1 MIMIVAKPLQT
12 KKNQPSKSRS
22 SSFEVMGVKETL
34 DPSSLSWTVVLNF
47 ALGFEAFIR
56 ALISMFH
63 RIFGELSSQR
73 IGLQTW
79 ELVN

>member
-1 MIMIVAKPLQT
+1 MITIVAKPLQT
-12 KKNQPSKSRS
+12 KLISLPNHEV
-22 SSFEVMGVKETL
+22 EVMGVKKTL
-34 DPSSLSWTVVLNF
+34 DPCSLSWTVVLNF
-47 ALGFEAFIR
+47 ELGFEAFIR

-73 IGLQTW
+73 IGSQTW

>member
-1 MIMIVAKPLQT
+1 
-12 KKNQPSKSRS
+12 
-22 SSFEVMGVKETL
+22 MGVKETL

-56 ALISMFH
+56 ALIGMFH

-73 IGLQTW
+73 IGSQTL